1 MQLSSHYA
9 IILIQL
15 VYSFMCFEVQSQD
28 SILENKATIINQ
40 DHRIHELIQ
49 KRSTIEEKE
58 EGMPGFRVQVF
69 FGSTKQTALQTK
81 TDYSELFKDV
91 ETYIIYDI
99 PYFKVRVG
107 NFRTHLEAQK
117 LLVLAKINYPSAF
130 IVKDQIVIPELIEEK
145 QD

>member
-1 MQLSSHYA
+1 MQPSFQYA
-9 IILIQL
+9 LILIQL
-15 VYSFMCFEVQSQD
+15 VYSFLCLEAQSQD
-28 SILENKATIINQ
+28 STLENKATIINQ

-49 KRSTIEEKE
+49 KRSAIEEKN
-58 EGMPGFRVQVF
+58 EGMPGFRVQIF

-117 LLVLAKINYPSAF
+117 LLVLAKTNYPSAF
-130 IVKDQIVIPELIEEK
+130 IVKDQIVISELIEEK
-145 QD
+145 ED

>member
-1 MQLSSHYA
+1 
-9 IILIQL
+9 
-15 VYSFMCFEVQSQD
+15 VYSFLCFETQSQD
-28 SILENKATIINQ
+28 STLENKATTINQ
-40 DHRIHELIQ
+40 DPRIHELIQ
-49 KRSTIEEKE
+49 KRSNIEEKE
-58 EGMPGFRVQVF
+58 EGMPGFRVQIF

-117 LLVLAKINYPSAF
+117 LLALAKANYPSAF

-145 QD
+145 ED